1 MKKTKIFLVILCLFA
16 CIASSLVFGARYVS
30 IESVIEILQNP
41 EMETFEALV
50 VKERIPRTIF
60 AMIAG
65 AALAVS
71 GTLMQSVT
79 RNPIADPSILGI
91 NTGASLAVVMGI
103 AFLGISTYKE
113 YIILALVGA
122 VLTAAMVY
130 FVASLGAGGMSP
142 IKLALS
148 GVIISALLSSMVSIV
163 MLPRSEVVR
172 DFRFWQIGGV
182 GGAGWEEI
190 ASALPVIIIGFI
202 LSIAIAPSLN
212 ALALGEEVATG
223 LGVNVGL
230 TRMVSS
236 ISAIM
241 LCATVTALAGPIA
254 FIGLMAPHMIRMLF
268 GNNIRFLIPVSALT
282 GAVLLTFSDVVGRLV
297 AYPGELDV
305 GVVTA
310 FIGAPIFI
318 LIAMKAK
325 VRSL

>member
-1 MKKTKIFLVILCLFA
+1 MKKLKIFLVILCLVA
-16 CIASSLVFGARYVS
+16 CVASSLVFGARYVS
-30 IESVIEILQNP
+30 IESVIDVLSNP
-41 EMETFEALV
+41 EIETFEALV

-60 AMIAG
+60 SMIAG

-91 NTGASLAVVMGI
+91 NTGAALAVVTGI
-103 AFLGISTYKE
+103 AFFGISTYRE
-113 YIILALVGA
+113 YIIFALVGSI
-122 VLTAAMVY
+122 LTAMLVY
-130 FVASLGAGGMSP
+130 FVASLGTGGMSP

-148 GVIISALLSSMVSIV
+148 GVIISALLSSLVNIV

-172 DFRFWQIGGV
+172 DFRFWQVGSV
-182 GGAGWEEI
+182 GGAGWSEI
-190 ASALPVIIIGFI
+190 IAVLPIIIIGFV
-202 LSIAIAPSLN
+202 LSIIIAPHLN
-212 ALALGEEVATG
+212 ALALGEDVATG
-223 LGVNVGL
+223 LGVNVGF
-230 TRMVSS
+230 TRVISS
-236 ISAIM
+236 VAAIL
-241 LCATVTALAGPIA
+241 LCSTVTALAGPIG

-268 GNNIRFLIPVSALT
+268 GNNIRFLIPTSALI
-282 GAVLLTFSDVVGRLV
+282 GAILLTFSDVIGRLV

-318 LIAMKAK
+318 VIAMKAK

>member
-16 CIASSLVFGARYVS
+16 CIASSFVFGARYVS
-30 IESVIEILQNP
+30 IESVIEILGNP
-41 EMETFEALV
+41 EMDTFEALV

-60 AMIAG
+60 ALIAG
-65 AALAVS
+65 ASLAVS

-103 AFLGISTYKE
+103 AFLGINTYKQ
-113 YIILALVGA
+113 YIVLALIGA
-122 VLTAAMVY
+122 VLTSALVY

-148 GVIISALLSSMVSIV
+148 GVIISALLSSMVSII

-190 ASALPVIIIGFI
+190 TAALPVIIIGFI

-212 ALALGEEVATG
+212 ALALGEDVATG

-230 TRMVSS
+230 TRLVSS
-236 ISAIM
+236 TAAIM
-241 LCATVTALAGPIA
+241 LCATVTALAGPIG

-282 GAVLLTFSDVVGRLV
+282 GAILLTFSDVVGRLV